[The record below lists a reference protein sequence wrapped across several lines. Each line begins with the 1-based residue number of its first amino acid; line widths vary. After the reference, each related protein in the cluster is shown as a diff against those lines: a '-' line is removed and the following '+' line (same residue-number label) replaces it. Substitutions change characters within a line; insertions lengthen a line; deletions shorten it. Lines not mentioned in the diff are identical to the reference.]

1 MMIYTLMMKKMKIRY
16 FIRRLK
22 AVGAARAWKY
32 FFKWLLISVPC
43 GAAVGV
49 AVSLFRMAID
59 AANTF
64 RPEHRMLFVP
74 LLPVAGLII
83 VFIYKSAGFAHD
95 NGTNDIVAAAHEGTT
110 AIEWKK
116 APLVFAASVL
126 THLTG
131 GSAGCEGASLQ
142 IGGGVLAPVSGLL
155 KMSKNDSSVLMM
167 AAIASAFAALTGAPM
182 ASAIFAVEIAIV
194 GSIQY
199 SALFPCVAGAVS
211 AYWTTRLLGLAREH
225 YFVDGVPGNVDFV
238 VLGKVAIIG
247 ICSAVAAILFCK
259 AMEAARE
266 TYGKYIKSPYKRV
279 FTGGL
284 IVAGIVLVLRTDI
297 YSGAGYN
304 TIEEAFTG
312 DGFPLYVPLIKIVL
326 TALTLGA
333 GFRGGEILPTFYI
346 GATMGSGM
354 AVLLGLEPS
363 FGAALGYAAVFCGVT
378 NCPLAAFALS
388 AELFTELINA
398 ESVMLYFGVAI
409 TLSYLL
415 SGYVGLYPAQV
426 YYQTKFR
433 LRKYKSDEVRN
444 AEQLE

>member
-1 MMIYTLMMKKMKIRY
+1 MMKKMKIRY

-43 GAAVGV
+43 GAAVGI

-83 VFIYKSAGFAHD
+83 VFIYKSAGFAHE

-211 AYWTTRLLGLAREH
+211 AYWTTKLLGLAQEN
-225 YFVDGVPGNVDFV
+225 YIVSGVPADVDFG
-238 VLGKVAIIG
+238 VLWKVAVIG
-247 ICSAVAAILFCK
+247 ICSALVAILFCR
-259 AMEAARE
+259 AMDVARLL
-266 TYGKYIKSPYKRV
+266 YGKYFKNAYIRV
-279 FTGGL
+279 FVGGL
-284 IVAGIVLVLRTDI
+284 IVAGLVLILRTDI
-297 YSGAGYN
+297 YSGAGYD
-304 TIEEAFTG
+304 TIENSFTG
-312 DGFPLYVPLIKIVL
+312 EGMPLHIPLIKIAL

-354 AVLLGLEPS
+354 AALLGLEPS

-378 NCPLAAFALS
+378 NCPLAAFALA
-388 AELFTELINA
+388 AEIFTELVNA
-398 ESVMLYFGVAI
+398 DSVTLYFGVAV

-426 YYQTKFR
+426 YYQTKFK
-433 LRKYKSDEVRN
+433 LRRYKQNEVKN